1 MALQEFDLGY
11 RLFVKDKMAD
21 LRQEQRAAG
30 PGPSMRHRA
39 GQLHTPGGASI
50 FQPPLGSSRGS
61 WLEPPTPGPS
71 GAPTPGAGDYQH
83 VPPVRA
89 RSLAAAASSNRV
101 TFNQGPDQGY
111 SGSLPGSALEGSFA
125 VGSRSHIHHQ
135 SSLSPSLDDLD
146 LRDLDGNVLLADTSP
161 AVRRSIRHLS
171 AVESLSAA
179 SLARSVLEGLGASD
193 MDCLQQTRLF
203 ALQKEF
209 AALYKKQRQARAGLF
224 FTLPIFLLFLR
235 LTVNLLFSSL
245 YPLWSQTRDGID
257 TLEQV
262 RCAGVA

>member
-30 PGPSMRHRA
+30 PSMQLRA
-39 GQLHTPGGASI
+39 GQLQVPGSSL
-50 FQPPLGSSRGS
+50 FQPPQGSSRGS
-61 WLEPPTPGPS
+61 WLAPPSPGEPGS
-71 GAPTPGAGDYQH
+71 PTPGAGDYLYI
-83 VPPVRA
+83 PPVRT
-89 RSLAAAASSNRV
+89 RSLAAAPSSSRV
-101 TFNQGPDQGY
+101 KFSQPDQGGY
-111 SGSLPGSALEGSFA
+111 TGSLPGSAHDGSFTA
-125 VGSRSHIHHQ
+125 GSRSHSRHQ
-135 SSLSPSLDDLD
+135 SSIAPSLDDLD

-209 AALYKKQRQARAGLF
+209 AALYKKQRQERAGLF

-235 LTVNLLFSSL
+235 LTINLLFSSL
-245 YPLWSQTRDGID
+245 YPLWSKTRDGID

-262 RCAGVA
+262 WNSV